1 MGALQAMNNR
11 GKIVLAASAVGIALV
26 AFVLFRMAAAP
37 SYTTL
42 QAGIDPAKTGKIT
55 SALDQAGIQYKLE
68 NNGTAIAVV
77 SGSESKARVALA
89 GSGLSSGSSQPG
101 FELLDKQKLG
111 SSTFQQQIAYQRALE
126 GQIAQTIGQI
136 DGISGAQVQLTLPK
150 DDLFADEKQPAT
162 AAVLLNA
169 DSATL
174 DPAAVRG
181 IASLVSSSV
190 QDLKPN
196 NVTITDASGS
206 MLWPQGDG
214 SDASGP
220 ASKPAAEA
228 RYASAMQASLG
239 ALIAR
244 TVGTDK
250 AQVQVHA
257 DLNVDK
263 ATQEQLQYAKKGT
276 PLATT
281 KETESLKGTGSS
293 AGGAAGTT
301 ANLPAA
307 AQNAT
312 AGGSGNS
319 DYKRTSGKTTFGVDK
334 TVTRKTIA
342 PGAVNKLDVALLVDK
357 SVPAAQATQ
366 LKNAIAAAA
375 GINPKRGDTMTQST
389 IVFAKPKAAPGP
401 AGLPVPPAF
410 VAPLKYAGIGLASIL
425 FLFFVPRALRRRETE
440 ALPMP
445 TWLSEI
451 EGPRPLAELE
461 RSTSAGS
468 APSPALAAV
477 GAGSLPEQ
485 AGSSVDSLVQQQPER
500 VAQQLRAWIS
510 EDPA

>member
-1 MGALQAMNNR
+1 MSPK
-11 GKIVLAASAVGIALV
+11 GKIVLVASALAIAFV
-26 AFVLFRMAAAP
+26 AFMLFRLASAP
-37 SYTTL
+37 SYTTV
-42 QAGIDPAKTGKIT
+42 QAGVDPAKTGKIT
-55 SALDQAGIQYKLE
+55 AALDQAGVSYKLE

-77 SGSESKARVALA
+77 SGQESKARVALA
-89 GSGLSSGSSQPG
+89 GQGLAAGGSQPG
-101 FELLDKQKLG
+101 YELLDKQKLG

-136 DGISGAQVQLTLPK
+136 DGISSAQVQLTLPK

-162 AAVLLNA
+162 AAVLLSA

-174 DPAAVRG
+174 DPAAIRG
-181 IASLVSSSV
+181 VASLVSSSV
-190 QDLKPN
+190 PNLKPS

-214 SDASGP
+214 SDGGGP

-228 RYASAMQASLG
+228 RYASAMQSSLG

-257 DLNVDK
+257 DLDVDK
-263 ATQEQLQYAKKGT
+263 ATEEQLAYAKKGT
-276 PLATT
+276 PLETT
-281 KETESLKGTGSS
+281 KETESLKGSGASTGGN
-293 AGGAAGTT
+293 AGAA
-301 ANLPAA
+301 ANLPTY

-312 AGGSGNS
+312 SGSGNS
-319 DYKRTSGKTTFGVDK
+319 DYKRTTGKTTFGVNK

-342 PGAVNKLDVALLVDK
+342 PGKVNKLDVALLVDK
-357 SVPAAQATQ
+357 SVPAAQATELQ
-366 LKNAIAAAA
+366 KAVAAAA

-389 IVFAKPKAAPGP
+389 VVFAKPKAAPGP

-410 VAPLKYAGIGLASIL
+410 IAPLKYAGIGLASIL
-425 FLFFVPRALRRRETE
+425 FLFFMTRSLRRRETE
-440 ALPMP
+440 DLPMP
-445 TWLSEI
+445 TWLTEI

-461 RSTSAGS
+461 RTT
-468 APSPALAAV
+468 SPAPELAAV
-477 GAGSLPEQ
+477 GAPAE
-485 AGSSVDSLVQQQPER
+485 AGRSTVDSLVQEQPER

-510 EDPA
+510 EDPE

>member
-1 MGALQAMNNR
+1 MGALQAMTTR
-11 GKIVLAASAVGIALV
+11 GKIVLAVSALAIVVVAYLLFRVASA
-26 AFVLFRMAAAP
+26 P
-37 SYTTL
+37 TYTTL

-55 SALDQAGIQYKLE
+55 AALDQAGVQYKLE
-68 NNGTAIAVV
+68 NNGTAIGVV
-77 SGSESKARVALA
+77 SGQESKARVALA
-89 GSGLSSGSSQPG
+89 GQGLAAGGSQPG

-111 SSTFQQQIAYQRALE
+111 ASTFQQQIAYQRALE

-150 DDLFADEKQPAT
+150 DDIFADEKQPAT

-169 DSATL
+169 DSSTI
-174 DPAAVRG
+174 DPSAVRG

-190 QDLKPN
+190 QDLKPD
-196 NVTITDASGS
+196 NVTITDASGA

-214 SDASGP
+214 TDASGA

-244 TVGTDK
+244 TVGSDK

-257 DLNVDK
+257 DLNVDQS
-263 ATQEQLQYAKKGT
+263 TQEKLQYAKKGT
-276 PLATT
+276 PLHSV
-281 KETESLKGTGSS
+281 KETESLTGNGSTSGGT
-293 AGGAAGTT
+293 AGAT
-301 ANLPAA
+301 ANLPTY

-312 AGGSGNS
+312 ASGGKSN
-319 DYKRTSGKTTFGVDK
+319 YKRTTGTTDFGVDK
-334 TVTRKTIA
+334 TVTRTKIA
-342 PGAVNKLDVALLVDK
+342 PGAINKLDVALMVDK
-357 SVPAAQATQ
+357 SVPAAQAAA
-366 LKNAIAAAA
+366 LKSAVSAAA
-375 GINPKRGDTMTQST
+375 GINAKRGDTITQST
-389 IVFAKPKAAPGP
+389 VVFAKPKAAPGP

-425 FLFFVPRALRRRETE
+425 FLFFVTRALRRRETE

-445 TWLSEI
+445 TWLTEV

-461 RSTSAGS
+461 RHVA
-468 APSPALAAV
+468 APVAPTDPRRQTVEALV
-477 GAGSLPEQ
+477 N
-485 AGSSVDSLVQQQPER
+485 DQPER

-510 EDPA
+510 EDAT